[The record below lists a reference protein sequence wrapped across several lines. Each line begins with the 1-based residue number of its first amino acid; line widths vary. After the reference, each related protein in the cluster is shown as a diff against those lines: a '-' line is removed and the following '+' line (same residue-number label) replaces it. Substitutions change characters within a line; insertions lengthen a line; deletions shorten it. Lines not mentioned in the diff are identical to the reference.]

1 MKLSTLALLS
11 AIWPAD
17 VLAHPIHQFKRS
29 LPTSTTETAF
39 YITPQNLVPVPEP
52 HSPTHTEASSALV
65 TRASDALANT
75 NPESS
80 HHLVPRKANI
90 IPLTHVVIAGIA
102 WLVWHFRLKK
112 YTDVA
117 QRDLSA
123 DLNSTAPATTA
134 AGEFVSLT
142 TEPVIAVHEKDSEN
156 DLGEREVEGGP
167 KGFNDWFWSTIGSV
181 GKLLPGGS

>member
-1 MKLSTLALLS
+1 MKLSTLVLLS

-17 VLAHPIHQFKRS
+17 VLAHPIHQFKRP
-29 LPTSTTETAF
+29 LPTSTTETAS
-39 YITPQNLVPVPEP
+39 YITPQNPVPVLEP
-52 HSPTHTEASSALV
+52 HSPTHTEVSSALV

-75 NPESS
+75 TPESS

-90 IPLTHVVIAGIA
+90 IPLTHVIIAGIA

-123 DLNSTAPATTA
+123 DLSSAGPATTA
-134 AGEFVSLT
+134 AGEFLSLT
-142 TEPVIAVHEKDSEN
+142 TKPVIAVHEKEGEN
-156 DLGEREVEGGP
+156 NFGERKVKGEP